1 MPKKKANS
9 IGKLVNQAADLLQ
22 LLRRLEEADD
32 NGYCKCCTCDAV
44 RYYKDGMQGGH
55 FISRGKSA
63 TKLLKRNVHPQCDG
77 CNGFGMKFHN
87 KEAVYTLFMEDK
99 YGREFVDEL
108 IYKSK
113 QVHKWNR
120 CEVEYL
126 IAEFKKE
133 IKFHEDRVA

>member
-1 MPKKKANS
+1 MYQVGESWIRTGSRN
-9 IGKLVNQAADLLQ
+9 D
-22 LLRRLEEADD
+22 
-32 NGYCKCCTCDAV
+32 
-44 RYYKDGMQGGH
+44 QGGTN
-55 FISRGKSA
+55 IKGCLSEE
-63 TKLLKRNVHPQCDG
+63 NIHPQCAG

-113 QVHKWNR
+113 QAHKWNR
-120 CEVEYL
+120 CEVEDL